1 MIMRMLTMLGRPAV
15 GLAIATLLSV
25 SPVRAVDTVTI
36 GTVGSPSANLW
47 PLFIGLDKGFYTAEN
62 LKADVVYI
70 QSSAS
75 VI

>member
-1 MIMRMLTMLGRPAV
+1 M
-15 GLAIATLLSV
+15 
-25 SPVRAVDTVTI
+25 DTVTI

-75 VI
+75 VMGPTAARA